1 MFQLEK
7 LLGARTTITID
18 QANRIRALIADWQLL
33 ADLSFADLILW
44 VPIRKDVSMWP
55 TGHIA
60 VAHIR
65 PTTTST
71 VFINDVIGDEVQ
83 WGAKPSIDEALSG
96 DEIVKSSDP
105 EKIGEMLVK
114 AETIPVTFEGQV
126 IAVISS
132 HRNVEHS
139 RGSGKI
145 GRATRLNPVM

>member
-1 MFQLEK
+1 MVCYPGDRASLGGVEVTMFQLEK

-18 QANRIRALIADWQLL
+18 QANRIRELIADWQLL

-71 VFINDVIGDEVQ
+71 VFINDVIGDEVL
-83 WGAKPSIDEALSG
+83 WGAKPGINEAL
-96 DEIVKSSDP
+96 
-105 EKIGEMLVK
+105 
-114 AETIPVTFEGQV
+114 
-126 IAVISS
+126 
-132 HRNVEHS
+132 
-139 RGSGKI
+139 
-145 GRATRLNPVM
+145 